1 MKEIFLGLIYC
12 LVIYSFIPDSKCSL
26 NNESDPFRMRK
37 INLLWQQA
45 KRMGLSEER
54 LNELYVELQRQDQ
67 DERKWKHQKQHG
79 KDKHGEMEAIIRRN
93 LFKIMDKYGLNGG
106 GKDKEQ
112 PPVETGDHVQ
122 TNRVQSASFV
132 KDERLEKLWE
142 YAKSEGI
149 NPNTL
154 QVIIIVL
161 NMPPPPSQTAEFAKC
176 AGKIIPTRTNA

>member
-12 LVIYSFIPDSKCSL
+12 LVISSFIPGSKCSL

-54 LNELYVELQRQDQ
+54 LNSLYVELQRQDQ

-79 KDKHGEMEAIIRRN
+79 KDKHGEMEAVIRRN
-93 LFKIMDKYGLNGG
+93 LLKIMDKYGLSGG

-149 NPNTL
+149 SPNSL
-154 QVIIIVL
+154 QASNHYCL
-161 NMPPPPSQTAEFAKC
+161 KHAPPPRLQSWQNVQ
-176 AGKIIPTRTNA
+176 GR